1 MVANFCRTVV
11 RKYVRA
17 KVYLDVFGLNYYVF
31 VGLFYFVLQAISLK
45 SVSKQRIAI
54 SAFPIRIPS
63 EFLSLKKLTVH
74 RVRLISCTSKKLAG
88 LFLLNDNRF

>member
-17 KVYLDVFGLNYYVF
+17 KVYLDVFDLNYYVF

-45 SVSKQRIAI
+45 FVSKQRIAI

-63 EFLSLKKLTVH
+63 EFLSLKKLTV
-74 RVRLISCTSKKLAG
+74 G
-88 LFLLNDNRF
+88 